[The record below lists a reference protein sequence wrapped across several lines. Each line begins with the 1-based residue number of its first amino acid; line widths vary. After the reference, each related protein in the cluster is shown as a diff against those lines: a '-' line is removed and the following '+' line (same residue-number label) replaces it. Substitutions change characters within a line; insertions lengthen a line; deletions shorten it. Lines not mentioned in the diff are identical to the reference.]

1 MKYILT
7 SLLSL
12 FLFTACSSKKYYEPE
27 DVSSNIELNKE
38 SMSSSISSMNKIG
51 GTLNNKQVITK
62 NGISSY
68 ELPEGFDFL
77 NITED
82 GRIIATNY
90 IDKILIG
97 KEERVVKDVVVA
109 ASLKNEKL
117 ALVYSSNTIE
127 LLDINTSKTL
137 FKEYLPLSL
146 ANDTRITNPYFMG
159 NLILFPTLNGKVI
172 IVSSSN
178 NESIKNISV
187 DPDNEFNNIIS
198 LNVIES
204 TQTLIVASPNKIVSI
219 SPKEILSKDYEIRDI
234 IVNKENIYLATIDGQ
249 IIKLT
254 ANLDQVAKKKYKYA
268 KIHALAFTD
277 SLYAVESQG
286 YLINIKDDF
295 AEDTIYNFGFDN
307 EERMIAIGNKVYFGS
322 KYITLP

>member
-7 SLLSL
+7 SVLAL
-12 FLFTACSSKKYYEPE
+12 FLFTACSGKKYYEPE
-27 DVSSNIELNKE
+27 NTSTNIELNKE
-38 SMSSSISSMNKIG
+38 SMSSSITSMNKIG
-51 GTLNNKQVITK
+51 ATLENKKIITK
-62 NGISSY
+62 AGISDY
-68 ELPEGFDFL
+68 KLPEGFDFL
-77 NITED
+77 NLTED
-82 GRIIATNY
+82 GRVISTNY
-90 IDKILIG
+90 IDRILIG
-97 KEERVVKDVVVA
+97 KEEKIINDVIVA
-109 ASLKNEKL
+109 ASLKDGKL
-117 ALVYSSNTIE
+117 ALIYSNNTIE
-127 LLDINTSKTL
+127 LVDIKTSKTL

-172 IVSSSN
+172 IVSSIN
-178 NESIKNISV
+178 NESVKNISV

-219 SPKEILSKDYEIRDI
+219 SPKEILSKEYEIRDI
-234 IVNKENIYLATIDGQ
+234 IVNKEDVYLATIDGQ

-254 ANLDQVAKKKYKYA
+254 GNLEEVAKKKYKYA

-286 YLINIKDDF
+286 FLININDNFKD
-295 AEDTIYNFGFDN
+295 DTIYKFSFDN
-307 EERMIAIGNKVYFGS
+307 EKRLIAIDNK
-322 KYITLP
+322 I

>member
-1 MKYILT
+1 MKYIIL

-27 DVSSNIELNKE
+27 KTSSNINLNKE
-38 SMSSSISSMNKIG
+38 SISSSISSMNKIG
-51 GTLNNKQVITK
+51 ATLENKKFITK
-62 NGISSY
+62 NGISNFQ
-68 ELPEGFDFL
+68 LPEGFDFL
-77 NITED
+77 NTTED
-82 GRIIATNY
+82 GRVIATNY

-97 KEERVVKDVVVA
+97 KEEKQLKDVVVA

-117 ALVYSSNTIE
+117 ALVYSNNTIE
-127 LLDINTSKTL
+127 LLDVNTLKTL

-159 NLILFPTLNGKVI
+159 GLILFPTLNGKVI
-172 IVSSSN
+172 IVSATN
-178 NESIKNISV
+178 YESVKNISV
-187 DPDNEFNNIIS
+187 DPDSEFNNIIS

-234 IVNKENIYLATIDGQ
+234 LVNKEDVYLSTIDGQ

-254 ANLDQVAKKKYKYA
+254 GNLDIVAKKKYKYA

-286 YLINIKDDF
+286 FLININEDF
-295 AEDTIYNFGFDN
+295 KEDIVYNFSFDN
-307 EERMIAIGNKVYFGS
+307 EKRMIAIGNKIYFDS

>member
-12 FLFTACSSKKYYEPE
+12 FLFTACSGKKYYEPE

-38 SMSSSISSMNKIG
+38 SMSSSITSMNKIG